1 MRKPKILL
9 EDAVH
14 IYLKD
19 IEYENLRRERS
30 GKKALTPQYTLDDVQ
45 AVLRL
50 CQGQDYHQPLS
61 FLELFSLTFHDAG
74 HILGSSIDML
84 ILLR

>member
-1 MRKPKILL
+1 MMALKALFIVRNGTKQLLKILL

-50 CQGQDYHQPLS
+50 CQGQDYHQPLNR
-61 FLELFSLTFHDAG
+61 F
-74 HILGSSIDML
+74 
-84 ILLR
+84 